1 MKPFDTRG
9 YALVQGVRVMGARLH
24 LHWSALALAAALLAL
39 WIRQP
44 AQALAAVGSYF
55 GVLLLHEMGHAA
67 MARRLGHRA
76 TDIRLAFM
84 HGLCEFDAPGTARDD
99 ALIAWGGV
107 LAQLAVALP
116 LIALARVPAIAAL
129 PGVGI
134 LVGAFGYLSLLVAL
148 FNLAPAAPL
157 DGAKAWRLVPILLG
171 DRRTR
176 AIARKATQ
184 DLMQRLK

>member
-1 MKPFDTRG
+1 MKPFDMRG

-39 WIRQP
+39 WFRQP
-44 AQALAAVGSYF
+44 AQALAAVGSCF

-67 MARRLGHRA
+67 MARRLGYGA
-76 TDIRLAFM
+76 SDIRLAFM
-84 HGLCEFDAPGTARDD
+84 HGLCEFDAPDTERDD

-116 LIALARVPAIAAL
+116 LIGLGQVPAIAAL
-129 PGVGI
+129 PGAGI
-134 LVGAFGYLSLLVAL
+134 LVGVFGYLNVLVAL
-148 FNLAPAAPL
+148 FNLTPVAPF
-157 DGAKAWRLVPILLG
+157 DGARAWRLLPILRG

>member
-9 YALVQGVRVMGARLH
+9 YALVQGVRIMGARLH

-44 AQALAAVGSYF
+44 AQALEAVGSYF

-67 MARRLGHRA
+67 MARRLGYRA
-76 TDIRLAFM
+76 TDIRLAIM
-84 HGLCEFDAPGTARDD
+84 HRLCDYDAPDTERDD

-107 LAQLAVALP
+107 LAQLALALP
-116 LIALARVPAIAAL
+116 LIALAQVPAVAAL
-129 PGVGI
+129 PGAGI
-134 LVGAFGYLSLLVAL
+134 LVGVFGYLSVLVAL
-148 FNLAPAAPL
+148 FNLTPAAPL

-171 DRRTR
+171 ARRRR